1 MSHPQSKFDCHL
13 PNLQPTPPTNPA
25 VMNVQTHTC
34 IHDNPSIADFHGST
48 HDNPSGFGLMH
59 GARPA
64 MDTETR
70 KEVITVLVADDHP
83 VVREGLVSLINRR
96 PELRVIAQASNG
108 REAIDQFMALRPD
121 VGLLDLRMP
130 SMDGAEAIGA
140 ICEREPTAHLVVVTT
155 FDSEEDIYRALR
167 AGAHGYILKDATI
180 DELVTCIREV
190 GAGRTWIPP
199 AVGAK
204 LARRVSDR
212 RLTKREME
220 VLRAVAAGK
229 SNKEVGSAFNISEA
243 TVKVHVTH
251 ILEKLKVSGRTE
263 AINVAARRGLVRLDG
278 APAVHQH

>member
-1 MSHPQSKFDCHL
+1 MSRLESKFDHQL
-13 PNLQPTPPTNPA
+13 PNLQPTPPITTEI
-25 VMNVQTHTC
+25 MNVQTPMSAH
-34 IHDNPSIADFHGST
+34 NQRSNSGFHGLT
-48 HDNPSGFGLMH
+48 RDIPGGFGVID
-59 GARPA
+59 GAIPA
-64 MDTETR
+64 MNDQSM

-83 VVREGLVSLINRR
+83 VVREGLVSLINRH
-96 PELRVIAQASNG
+96 PELRVVAEASNG
-108 REAIDQFMALRPD
+108 REAIEQFMAFRPD

-130 SMDGAEAIGA
+130 SIDGAEAISA

-180 DELVTCIREV
+180 DEMVACIREV

-204 LARRVSDR
+204 LARRVSDQQ
-212 RLTKREME
+212 LTRREME

-263 AINVAARRGLVRLDG
+263 AINVAARRGLVRLDV
-278 APAVHQH
+278 APASQH

>member
-1 MSHPQSKFDCHL
+1 MPDLEGNVDYVLPRRKPIPQPETDNRDIQIGIAAQNRLSKSCFNQCTIDDPPAFDVADGVAAL
-13 PNLQPTPPTNPA
+13 PP
-25 VMNVQTHTC
+25 
-34 IHDNPSIADFHGST
+34 GK
-48 HDNPSGFGLMH
+48 
-59 GARPA
+59 A
-64 MDTETR
+64 M
-70 KEVITVLVADDHP
+70 KEAIRVLVADDHP

-96 PELRVIAQASNG
+96 PELRVVAEAANG
-108 REAIDQFMALRPD
+108 REAIEKFLALRPD

-130 SMDGAEAIGA
+130 SVDGIEAINA
-140 ICEREPTAHLVVVTT
+140 ICERDPTAHLVIVTT

-180 DELVTCIREV
+180 DEMVACICEV

-204 LARRVSDR
+204 LAKRVSDQQ
-212 RLTKREME
+212 LTKREME
-220 VLRAVAAGK
+220 VLLAVAAGK
-229 SNKEVGSAFNISEA
+229 SNKEVGCIFNISEA

-278 APAVHQH
+278 AAAWQH